1 MQYLAAVMQD
11 TAFKEMKYE
20 HVYSIVIVIRAIGH
34 LVFFTAIKSNAH
46 LYLTNRMEGI
56 APHDYLPTIQMTRL
70 ILLAT
75 MDITLKIQET
85 VQKQ

>member
-1 MQYLAAVMQD
+1 MMQYPTAVMQD
-11 TAFKEMKYE
+11 TAFKEMKYK
-20 HVYSIVIVIRAIGH
+20 HVYSIIIVIRAIGQ
-34 LVFFTAIKSNAH
+34 VFFTAIKSNAH

-75 MDITLKIQET
+75 MDITLKI
-85 VQKQ
+85 